1 MMLRK
6 LLFLT
11 MLMLTL
17 LVTAAFLSAQNTSPK
32 IAITGIPHAGQG
44 GPGPTEEI
52 SGTASGP
59 NLRDLRV
66 VIYAYAGGQWWVQ
79 PTVANPMT
87 SVDASSGK
95 WETDTHL
102 GRNYAALLVR
112 SSYKPPATSDSIP
125 AVGGDVLAT
134 DTVAGKK

>member
-1 MMLRK
+1 
-6 LLFLT
+6 
-11 MLMLTL
+11 
-17 LVTAAFLSAQNTSPK
+17 VSAQNTGASPR
-32 IAITGIPHAGQG
+32 IAITGIPPAGKG
-44 GPGPTEEI
+44 GSGPTSEI

-59 NLRDLRV
+59 DLRDLRV

-102 GRNYAALLVR
+102 GRNYSALVVR
-112 SSYKPPATSDSIP
+112 RSYKPPATVDGVP
-125 AVGGDVLAT
+125 DVGGDVLAT
-134 DTVAGKK
+134 DMVAGKR